1 VTPDPLP
8 AGVKRAVLD
17 LLLRAERSAEEIA
30 ADLGVTSTAV
40 RQHLGTLLG
49 LGLVERR
56 KAATSGGRPA
66 FLYRLSEAGRATYP
80 KRHDLLSSEL
90 VATLLER
97 EGRDGTLAVV
107 VDAAR
112 RLADANRPRFDDLA
126 PPERWEAALDWLEEE
141 LAWEARVESVD
152 GARRVVVHQCPFR
165 AVSADHP
172 QVCGAFLATLLE
184 RLTGIGPFVHHPIG
198 DGLVCCELAVDR
210 SRPRRE
216 MDDTLL

>member
-1 VTPDPLP
+1 MPREPLP
-8 AGVKRAVLD
+8 VGVKRALLD

-30 ADLGVTSTAV
+30 AEMGVTATAI
-40 RQHLGTLLG
+40 RQHLGMLLG

-56 KAATSGGRPA
+56 KAATTGGRPA
-66 FLYRLSEAGRATYP
+66 FLYRLSEAGRAAYP

-90 VATLLER
+90 VDALLER

-112 RLADANRPRFDDLA
+112 RLADANGPRFEDLA
-126 PPERWEAALDWLEEE
+126 PPERWQAALDWLEEE
-141 LAWEARVESVD
+141 LAWEARVEPGD

-165 AVSADHP
+165 AVSSEHP
-172 QVCGAFLATLLE
+172 EMCGVFLATLLE

-198 DGLVCCELAVDR
+198 DGLVCCALAVDR
-210 SRPRRE
+210 SPPRRQ
-216 MDDTLL
+216 MDDSLL